1 MIYLS
6 VEPPIRTVFRSP
18 TLNEIDFASRVWG
31 FLCQEYD
38 SAFTIFGLRIHHEP
52 TRRSP
57 GIGWNQRSD
66 PEYHRRLPLSF
77 RAVPRSFDI
86 VADDHDYNRC
96 ADSAASIIY
105 VSYER
110 PSDSQLRCFYCTREG
125 HKEASCQ
132 LTQDAERLRKERW
145 SQKASAQTA
154 RVNFGDCPSEVVVHR
169 L

>member
-6 VEPPIRTVFRSP
+6 VEPTIRTVIRSP
-18 TLNEIDFASRVWG
+18 PANEIDSATRVWG

-38 SAFTIFGLRIHHEP
+38 SAFTIFGRRIHLEP

-57 GIGWNQRSD
+57 GIGRNRRSD
-66 PEYHRRLPLSF
+66 LGYHRRLPLSF

-105 VSYER
+105 VSYEPTIR
-110 PSDSQLRCFYCTREG
+110 AVIRSPLANEIY
-125 HKEASCQ
+125 
-132 LTQDAERLRKERW
+132 
-145 SQKASAQTA
+145 SAA
-154 RVNFGDCPSEVVVHR
+154 RVCEFLRQGYDSTFTVSGR
-169 L
+169 IDT